1 MMSKIQQPYPTDRL
15 TRPTV
20 FDDATGSRRFCLSRR
35 SSKNATCA
43 ETRSA
48 LRVVAVAPPDW
59 VQGKKDGRAL
69 NSSDPASLFN
79 ACRVAALRALS
90 RTGAWANSNWA
101 GETRSKVRANFLL
114 MYSLDDIPAFIEMME
129 REKPNVLLLGAM
141 TLCMPGAI
149 ECAKIAKEMF
159 GDDIVVVL
167 GGRHVTETIYLWHA
181 KARQAAG
188 VVHHRASPARLIREE
203 RLPPV
208 FDVVVSGDGEF
219 FIAELGEILERK
231 RAPYDI
237 AAIIAEFDRAIPGDW
252 IASLPAS
259 SLEVVSTGIQIDAN
273 ELPPLASL
281 FGVSAAFNVFG
292 GRMTAHVF
300 SDTGRGCVYDCDFCS
315 EKVV

>member
-1 MMSKIQQPYPTDRL
+1 MSNIQQPYPADSL

-20 FDDATGSRRFCLSRR
+20 LDEATGSRRFCRSRR
-35 SSKNATCA
+35 SSKNTTNAGS
-43 ETRSA
+43 RPA

-59 VQGKKDGRAL
+59 IHGKKDTRAL

-79 ACRVAALRALS
+79 ACRVAASRALS

-129 REKPNVLLLGAM
+129 CEKPNVLLLGAM

-181 KARQAAG
+181 KARQAAD
-188 VVHHRASPARLIREE
+188 VVHHRASPARLIREGQ
-203 RLPPV
+203 LPSI

-219 FIAELGEILERK
+219 FIAELGEILGHN
-231 RAPYDI
+231 RAPYDLK
-237 AAIIAEFDRAIPGDW
+237 AIFAEFDRATPGDW

-259 SLEVVSTGIQIDAN
+259 SLEVVSAGIPIDAN

-281 FGVSAAFNVFG
+281 FGVSAAFAVFG

-300 SDTGRGCVYDCDFCS
+300 SDTGRGCV
-315 EKVV
+315 